1 MTSMWENGTFDI
13 GDLIDEVNASTLGLP
28 QFQRLSVW
36 GQKDW
41 KPFLTTVLLNRP
53 AGTLLLLEAGED
65 STEFAP
71 RNIETGPSL
80 GGTPLKW
87 LLLDGQQ
94 RTTTVFKAFQHGFP
108 QKTGSNKEFVLDVKS
123 ALTRGELL
131 EEDLKLESSAKA
143 GNVNALAKEG
153 RVPLKLLP
161 NNAQRMAWVNTYV
174 NEIHPGHPEALERLF
189 ESLDVVIPGFQTV
202 ASYQF
207 PVLKIKKSTPLDVVV
222 DIFEGMNRRG
232 QKLNQ
237 FDLMVARLYKPMNDG
252 TYYDLRKRFEDELSN
267 SPNLRLL
274 GVSEEDGMLP
284 LQLIAM
290 QYTRLPKGVPTRIKG
305 LNNKDV
311 LELPAEQILGT
322 PGGGQQYQDLN
333 LKSSMEALEQAA
345 AFLVAHC
352 GVKSKNLLPQQ
363 SMLLP
368 LADQFLLPSG
378 SRLTAAQM
386 KAWFFAAGLTI
397 DYYGSVNS
405 YAARDCKELY
415 DWAVEPGA
423 KKPQALSNLNKNYVD
438 GLDLTQPMTREGAIL
453 GTSIMALLVANGAK
467 DWSKGQVQVNAKS
480 DDVDFHHMVAD
491 NVLKSYLPNKTDRLA
506 IANFTPVASATN
518 KSLGDKLPTEVIKL
532 LGQDAKPVLD
542 SHRVD
547 QELFLNA
554 SNDKKAFEAMV
565 SNRAKQLKAFIIEA
579 LGL

>member
-1 MTSMWENGTFDI
+1 MTSMWENGTLDI
-13 GDLIDEVNASTLGLP
+13 GDLIDEVNASTIGLP

-41 KPFLTTVLLNRP
+41 RPFLTTVLLDRP

-65 STEFAP
+65 SKEFAP
-71 RNIETGPSL
+71 RSIETGPPL
-80 GGTPLKW
+80 GGAPLKW

-108 QKTGSNKEFVLDVKS
+108 QSKGPNKEFVLDVKS

-153 RVPLKLLP
+153 RVPLRVLP
-161 NNAQRMAWVNTYV
+161 HDAQRMAWVNTYV
-174 NEIHPGHPEALERLF
+174 NEVHPGVDDALEHLF
-189 ESLDVVIPGFQTV
+189 ESLEVVIPGFQTIS
-202 ASYQF
+202 SYQF

-237 FDLMVARLYKPMNDG
+237 FDLMVARLYKPLDDG
-252 TYYDLRKRFEDELSN
+252 SYFDLRRRFEEELAN
-267 SPNLRLL
+267 SPKLTLL
-274 GVSEEDGMLP
+274 GVTDEDGMLP

-290 QYTRLPKGVPTRIKG
+290 QYTRLPAGVPTKIKG

-311 LELPAEQILGT
+311 LELPANQIIGT
-322 PGGGQQYQDLN
+322 SGGGQPFPT
-333 LKSSMEALEQAA
+333 LKMQTSMAALERAA
-345 AFLVAHC
+345 DFLVAHC

-368 LADQFLLPSG
+368 LADQFLLPDET
-378 SRLTAAQM
+378 RLSAAQM
-386 KAWFFAAGLTI
+386 KSWFFAAGITV

-415 DWAVEPGA
+415 EWATQSGA
-423 KKPQALSNLNKNYVD
+423 KKPQAITNLNKNYVES
-438 GLDLTQPMTREGAIL
+438 LDLTQPMTREGAIL
-453 GTSIMALLVANGAK
+453 GNAIMSLLVANGAK
-467 DWSKGQVQVNAKS
+467 DWAKGQVQVNATPH
-480 DDVDFHHMVAD
+480 DVDLHHMVAEKILRSFY
-491 NVLKSYLPNKTDRLA
+491 NNKSDRMP
-506 IANFTPVASATN
+506 IANFAPISAPVN
-518 KSLGDKLPTEVIKL
+518 RGLGDDSPAKVVSA
-532 LGQDAKPVLD
+532 LGADAKPILE
-542 SHRVD
+542 SHEVSHD
-547 QELFLNA
+547 LFVSAGTDETAFKKMLN
-554 SNDKKAFEAMV
+554 DRQDRLKK
-565 SNRAKQLKAFIIEA
+565 FIVEA

>member
-1 MTSMWENGTFDI
+1 MTSMWENSTFNI
-13 GDLIDEVNASTLGLP
+13 GDLIDEVNAATLGLP

-53 AGTLLLLEAGED
+53 TGTLLLLEAGGD

-71 RNIETGPSL
+71 RSIESGPPL
-80 GGTPLKW
+80 GSTPLKW

-108 QKTGSNKEFVLDVKS
+108 QKNGPNREFILDVRA
-123 ALTRGELL
+123 ALSRGELL

-143 GNVNALAKEG
+143 GNVIALAKEG
-153 RVPLKLLP
+153 KVPLRILP
-161 NNAQRMAWVNTYV
+161 NGGQRMAWVYTYI
-174 NEIHPGHPEALERLF
+174 NEVQPGNPMAFEQLD
-189 ESLDVVIPGFQTV
+189 ESLRTVIPGFQTV

-252 TYYDLRKRFEDELSN
+252 TYYDLRKRFEDELSI

-274 GVSEEDGMLP
+274 GVTDEDGMLP

-290 QYTRLPKGVPTRIKG
+290 QYTRLPKGAITKIKS

-311 LELPAEQILGT
+311 LELPAEQIIGAS
-322 PGGGQQYQDLN
+322 GGGQQFPSLS
-333 LKSSMEALEQAA
+333 LKSSMEALERAA
-345 AFLVAHC
+345 EFLVAHC

-368 LADQFLLPSG
+368 LADQFLLPAS
-378 SRLTAAQM
+378 SQLTAAQM
-386 KAWFFAAGLTI
+386 KTWFFAAGLTI
-397 DYYGSVNS
+397 DYYGGVNS

-415 DWAVEPGA
+415 EWAIDSAE
-423 KKPQALSNLNKNYVD
+423 KKPQAISKLNKTYVES
-438 GLDLTQPMTREGAIL
+438 LDLTQSMTREGAIL
-453 GTSIMALLVANGAK
+453 GTAIMALLVANGAK

-480 DDVDFHHMVAD
+480 DDVEFHHMVAD
-491 NVLKSYLPNKTDRLA
+491 NLLKPFLRDKPDRLA
-506 IANFTPVASATN
+506 IANFAPVASATN
-518 KSLGDKLPTEVIKL
+518 KSLGDKSPSEVIKQ
-532 LGQDAKPVLD
+532 LGADAKPVLD
-542 SHRVD
+542 SHRVN
-547 QELFLNA
+547 QELFMNA
-554 SNDKKAFEAMV
+554 SNDKKAFEAML
-565 SNRAKQLKAFIIEA
+565 SDRAEQLRTFIIEA

>member
-41 KPFLTTVLLNRP
+41 KPFLTTVLLDRP

-71 RNIETGPSL
+71 RKIETGPPL

-108 QKTGSNKEFVLDVKS
+108 QKTGPNKEFVLDVKA

-153 RVPLKLLP
+153 RVPLKILP

-174 NEIHPGHPEALERLF
+174 NEIHPGHPDALEQLF

-252 TYYDLRKRFEDELSN
+252 SYYDLRKRFEDELAT

-274 GVSEEDGMLP
+274 GVTDEDGMLP

-290 QYTRLPKGVPTRIKG
+290 QYTRLPKGVPTKIKG

-311 LELPAEQILGT
+311 LELPAEQIIGT
-322 PGGGQQYQDLN
+322 PGGGQHFPDLN
-333 LKSSMEALEQAA
+333 LKASMEALDQAA
-345 AFLVAHC
+345 GFLVAHC
-352 GVKSKNLLPQQ
+352 GVKNKNLLPQQ

-368 LADQFLLPSG
+368 LADQFLLPAA
-378 SRLTAAQM
+378 SRLTIAQM
-386 KAWFFAAGLTI
+386 KNWFFAAGLTV

-415 DWAVEPGA
+415 DWASDSSA
-423 KKPQALSNLNKNYVD
+423 KKPQAIANLNKSYVES
-438 GLDLTQPMTREGAIL
+438 LDLAQPMTREGAIL
-453 GTSIMALLVANGAK
+453 GTAVMALLVANGAK

-480 DDVDFHHMVAD
+480 DYVDFHHMVPD
-491 NVLKSYLPNKTDRLA
+491 NVLKSYLPNKPDRLA
-506 IANFTPVASATN
+506 IANFAPVASATN

-532 LGQDAKPVLD
+532 LGPDAKPVLD

-554 SNDKKAFEAMV
+554 SKDKKAFLAMLFDR
-565 SNRAKQLKAFIIEA
+565 SKQLRAFIIEA